1 MRIHINEPRNPFSA
15 LFFGESESDERFQA
29 DCRCIILVAPQP
41 LFVSARQ
48 SHSQFKGMLEV
59 W

>member
-1 MRIHINEPRNPFSA
+1 MRIHINEPGNSFSA
-15 LFFGESESDERFQA
+15 LFFSESESDERFEA
-29 DCRCIILVAPQP
+29 DYRCIILVAPATAVMP
-41 LFVSARQ
+41 ARQ